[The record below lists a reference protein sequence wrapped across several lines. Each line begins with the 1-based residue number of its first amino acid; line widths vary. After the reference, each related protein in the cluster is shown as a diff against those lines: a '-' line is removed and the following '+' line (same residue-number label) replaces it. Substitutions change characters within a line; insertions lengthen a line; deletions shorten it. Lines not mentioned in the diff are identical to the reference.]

1 GARAAAE
8 RRRDHVHFV
17 AAGKDRDDRRI
28 GQDERHLLLDEI
40 PGDEVVVLLAEVLEA
55 STNHGGGN
63 THVPQRD
70 GEALRLQLAGG
81 DIHVAGAVRTG
92 LERLEGHV
100 ARHAAAVARRVAGA
114 DGGVTNLRT
123 RCGRG
128 TWLRRALAQLAAAG
142 QGGGEQQDKNL
153 NADPRIWRM
162 TGHG

>member
-1 GARAAAE
+1 M
-8 RRRDHVHFV
+8 
-17 AAGKDRDDRRI
+17 
-28 GQDERHLLLDEI
+28 
-40 PGDEVVVLLAEVLEA
+40 VVLLAEVLEA

-100 ARHAAAVARRVAGA
+100 ARHAAAVARRVACA

-128 TWLRRALAQLAAAG
+128 SWLGWALPRFAAAG
-142 QGGGEQQDKNL
+142 QGDDQQDKNL
-153 NADPRIWRM
+153 NADPRIWRIARH
-162 TGHG
+162 T